1 MDLQYFPPRRDLQ
14 GYVRAYY
21 QFSTSAGV
29 AQPLCAEL
37 GNIRIILSGGGRI
50 FLPGAEGR
58 PISTA
63 FLLGPTMGAYRIVM
77 EAKTRVFGIGIR
89 PRGWGALLG
98 VNASELVDNV
108 YDLTAIAG
116 RIAHCAIE
124 EVGNAADMPTMAAAA
139 DRFFAGLLEHR
150 RRRFSPYPEGLEQW
164 LLNPND
170 PCIDKLI
177 DVMDVSRRQTD
188 RISKQIFGASPKLL
202 QRKYRALRAADR
214 IRSGQTLWTMT
225 AGPSFYDQSHYIK
238 EFRSFIGVTPQQFA
252 GNQAALISAIQTKR
266 DAGFGQL
273 PLASL

>member
-139 DRFFAGLLEHR
+139 DRFFAGLLER
-150 RRRFSPYPEGLEQW
+150 RRRHFSPYPEGLEQW

-170 PCIDKLI
+170 PCTSINSSMLWMYPGAK
-177 DVMDVSRRQTD
+177 
-188 RISKQIFGASPKLL
+188 RIEYPSKSS
-202 QRKYRALRAADR
+202 ALR
-214 IRSGQTLWTMT
+214 Q
-225 AGPSFYDQSHYIK
+225 SFYNVNTVHYGRPITS
-238 EFRSFIGVTPQQFA
+238 EPARH
-252 GNQAALISAIQTKR
+252 
-266 DAGFGQL
+266 
-273 PLASL
+273 